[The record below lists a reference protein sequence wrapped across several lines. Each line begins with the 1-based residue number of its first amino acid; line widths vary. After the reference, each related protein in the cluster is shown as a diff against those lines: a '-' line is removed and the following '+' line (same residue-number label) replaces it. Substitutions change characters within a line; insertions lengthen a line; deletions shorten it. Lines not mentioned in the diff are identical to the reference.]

1 MVLDINLIMV
11 IIMKDKFKGSMK
23 RKLMLYVFSALVF
36 IMLVSLSVLY
46 TMATYAREQN
56 IRKELEIYS
65 NIISDTYL
73 SKDYDNLKII
83 INHLQSMGVNIKIAK
98 DNYIINIE
106 ELNNGMN
113 KPIEDKSNELIDKES
128 GIVAK
133 DKENHEIYYSIKYN
147 DNTEIVISM
156 VMDNIFEVQNS
167 YILYYATA
175 FIVILVISIWIS
187 NKLSF
192 VIVKPIRDLDFI
204 TSRIARGELN
214 RRVKITSNDE
224 LGQLALNFNHMA
236 DELEKSLNEVNEKQN
251 RLSAILQSMESGV
264 VAVDNNRK
272 IITIN
277 NYAKNIFGVKQD
289 VVGHPVEE
297 LSSEVNFQRVF
308 SREKGDSQ
316 EIKITNPSDKILRVR
331 SGDIIINNHQHIG
344 AVAVLQDITD
354 IKKLENMRTEF
365 VANVSHELKT
375 PLTSIMGFAET
386 LKEVEDYETKN
397 KFLNIINEESER
409 LMRLISDILLLSQIE
424 MKQEQKITTFNVDQ
438 VIGDIIY
445 LMKSSADKKQIFL
458 AVAGDDVGNIVGD
471 KDKFKQML
479 INLIDNGIKYSEAF
493 DTVTVTKIVEE
504 GQFKIVVQDTGI
516 GIEEAYIPRLFERFY
531 RVDKARSRA
540 KGGTGLGLAIVKHI
554 TLGFNGSIDVESTVG
569 VGTKFIITIPF

>member
-36 IMLVSLSVLY
+36 IMLVSLSVVY
-46 TMATYAREQN
+46 TMANYAREQN
-56 IRKELEIYS
+56 IRKELEIYGD
-65 NIISDTYL
+65 IISETYL
-73 SKDYDNLKII
+73 AEDYNNLNLISKHLK
-83 INHLQSMGVNIKIAK
+83 SMGVNIKIVK
-98 DNYIINIE
+98 NDYIINIE
-106 ELNNGMN
+106 DLNNE
-113 KPIEDKSNELIDKES
+113 EDNSFSDKNRELLDKKSGVITKDKES
-128 GIVAK
+128 
-133 DKENHEIYYSIKYN
+133 HEIYYSIKFE
-147 DNTEIVISM
+147 DDLEIVTSM
-156 VMDNIFEVQNS
+156 VMDNIIEVQNN
-167 YILYYATA
+167 YIIYYFTA
-175 FIVILVISIWIS
+175 FIVILVISIWIA

-204 TSRIARGELN
+204 TSRITRGELN

-264 VAVDNNRK
+264 VAVDNNRR

-277 NYAKNIFGVKQD
+277 NYAKKIFGIKQD
-289 VVGHPVEE
+289 IVGHPVEE

-331 SGDIIINNHQHIG
+331 SGDIIVNNHQHIG

-375 PLTSIMGFAET
+375 PLTSIIGFAET
-386 LKEVEDYETKN
+386 LKEVEDYEIKN
-397 KFLNIINEESER
+397 KFLNIINEEAER

-424 MKQEQKITTFNVDQ
+424 MKQEQKITTFDVDQ

-458 AVAGDDVGNIVGD
+458 AVAGDDIGNIVGD

-554 TLGFNGSIDVESTVG
+554 IIGFNGSIDVESTVG

>member
-1 MVLDINLIMV
+1 MV
-11 IIMKDKFKGSMK
+11 IIMKDKFKGSME

-36 IMLVSLSVLY
+36 IMLVSLSILY
-46 TMATYAREQN
+46 TMATYAKEQN
-56 IRKELEIYS
+56 IRKELEIYGD
-65 NIISDTYL
+65 IISETYL
-73 SKDYDNLKII
+73 AGDYDNLNI
-83 INHLQSMGVNIKIAK
+83 INNHLKSIGVNIKIVK
-98 DNYIINIE
+98 NDYVLSIE
-106 ELNNGMN
+106 ELNNEKNNGTDN
-113 KPIEDKSNELIDKES
+113 KYRELIDKKS
-128 GIVAK
+128 GVVVK
-133 DKENHEIYYSIKYN
+133 DKKSHEIYYSIKFD
-147 DNTEIVISM
+147 DNLEIVTSM
-156 VMDNIFEVQNS
+156 VMDNIFEGKNS
-167 YILYYATA
+167 YIIYYITA
-175 FIVILVISIWIS
+175 FIVILVISIWIA

-192 VIVKPIRDLDFI
+192 IIVKPIRDLDFI

-214 RRVKITSNDE
+214 RRVKINSNDE
-224 LGQLALNFNHMA
+224 LGQLALSFNHMA
-236 DELEKSLNEVNEKQN
+236 DELEKSINEVNEKQN
-251 RLSAILQSMESGV
+251 RLAAILQSMESGV
-264 VAVDNNRK
+264 VAVDNNRR

-277 NYAKNIFGVKQD
+277 NYAKKIFGIKQD
-289 VVGHPVEE
+289 IVGRSVEE
-297 LSSEVNFQRVF
+297 LSSEVNFQKVF

-331 SGDIIINNHQHIG
+331 SGDIIVNNHQHIG

-386 LKEVEDYETKN
+386 LKEVDDYETKN
-397 KFLNIINEESER
+397 KFLNIINEEAER

-445 LMKSSADKKQIFL
+445 LMKSSADKKEIFL
-458 AVAGDDVGNIVGD
+458 AVSGDDVGNIVGD

-516 GIEEAYIPRLFERFY
+516 GIDEAYIPRLFERFY

-554 TLGFNGSIDVESTVG
+554 TIGFNGTIDVESTVG
-569 VGTKFIITIPF
+569 VGTKFIITIPFKE